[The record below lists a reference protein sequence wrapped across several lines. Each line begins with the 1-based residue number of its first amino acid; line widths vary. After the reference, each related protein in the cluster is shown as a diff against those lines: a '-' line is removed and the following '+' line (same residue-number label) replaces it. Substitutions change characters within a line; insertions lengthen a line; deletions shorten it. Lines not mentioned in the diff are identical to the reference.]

1 MKIALG
7 IFGFIRDDIYVNS
20 WLSFFERL
28 KSDSDAKASGDIKID
43 IYLCTPNILREF
55 DGDIVNFEYIKDT
68 LMKNPMIEN
77 VFIRDYKYD
86 PQVFINKSKELNLP
100 YKTPDNLYPYR
111 ILSLFSSISNASKEI
126 LQSNIEYDF
135 TILTRFDMLKLVY
148 SIGADLEIYKDK
160 SAIYGYRADNSQI
173 EDRFIITGVVGLTKL
188 SKLYETYH
196 NHTPIV
202 NIGDEPFVSEFKLR
216 SYLLQFS
223 PELNIYYNGNIILGL
238 GDTYSK
244 YTSEFETKINEI
256 YAP

>member
-1 MKIALG
+1 MKIAVG
-7 IFGFIRDDIYVNS
+7 IFGFIREDIYNND
-20 WLSFFERL
+20 WLSFFEML
-28 KSDSDAKASGDIKID
+28 KSSTASSDEDIKID
-43 IYLCTPNILREF
+43 VYLCTPNILREF
-55 DGDIVNFEYIKDT
+55 DGDIVNFEYIKET
-68 LMKNPMIEN
+68 LLKNPMIEN

-86 PQVFINKSKELNLP
+86 PQVFIDKSKELNLP

-135 TILTRFDMLKLVY
+135 SILTRFDMLKLVY
-148 SIGADLEIYKDK
+148 SIGTDFEIYKDK

-196 NHTPIV
+196 NNHTMM
-202 NIGDEPFVSEFKLR
+202 NIGDEPFVSEYKLR

-223 PELNIYYNGNIILGL
+223 PELNIYYNCNISLGL
-238 GDTYSK
+238 GDTNSK
-244 YTSEFETKINEI
+244 YTSEFETKINKI
-256 YAP
+256 YTP

>member
-77 VFIRDYKYD
+77 
-86 PQVFINKSKELNLP
+86 VFINKSKELNLP

-173 EDRFIITGVVGLTKL
+173 KDRFIITGVVGLTKL

-223 PELNIYYNGNIILGL
+223 PELNIYYNGNILLGL

-244 YTSEFETKINEI
+244 YTSEFERKINEI